1 VTRIHYPKGQVTKHG
16 LYHLVKGEI
25 PMMWLESHDRQV
37 RFDLMGGR
45 AIPHRTAPESVQLPK
60 DGLKGLIPPWE
71 TIDQKGATQDGV
83 TFIDALYGPIEVTAQ
98 VMARGRDRKHLRTVV
113 RHLVESIDVKR
124 TAKLAFWTHDA
135 GHWWSNVRW
144 FKTAPEAMS
153 GASRFAQNLTLVLRA
168 DDGFWRTH
176 DNSDMFRFSYESLKD
191 NFDYEEGLPDST
203 QIGGWPLYYSGDA
216 GGYVRSTLGSAIRSP
231 GASWF
236 DEGGLLGLLTGSR
249 EVVAG
254 PYEDFETDTDNQ
266 VCTIRI
272 RSFQEWTLF
281 DGAQNHIWLRMGREE
296 DGTWNGD
303 GIRAAIG
310 MFGIELARY
319 NNFVKTTMATVLQ
332 FPPPIPGDRYTLI
345 AGFEGQSRRYQVQRN
360 GLSVLDHVESGTG
373 SLLGADYRGVGWGM
387 RAAGAIIT
395 QATPAAINE
404 VTAGDNSTVAQE
416 GYLRR
421 VNVGDQPMYDT
432 YTIFGP
438 GTFRFWLGPGAGPD
452 DYVEFGPLL
461 PNQVV
466 FIDTDPR
473 RRVVQ
478 DLTSVPPTPQELN
491 VWQRA
496 LDGFLSFA
504 IGSSVPLAQAIK
516 SNFGILPPQ
525 GNMYSL
531 LSGRFNDAAAIPPK
545 PAGTPA
551 PTHFVKVSIDDGS
564 ASSKIIVSGT
574 PKRRY
579 PV

>member
-1 VTRIHYPKGQVTKHG
+1 MH
-16 LYHLVKGEI
+16 HLVKGEI
-25 PMMWLESHDRQV
+25 PMMWLESHDRGV

-45 AIPHRTAPESVQLPK
+45 AIPDRTRPESVQLPK

-83 TFIDALYGPIEVTAQ
+83 TFIDALYGPMEVTAN
-98 VMARGRDRKHLRTVV
+98 VVAHGRDRKHLRKVV
-113 RHLVESIDVKR
+113 RHLIESIDVKR

-135 GHWWSNVRW
+135 GHWWANVRW

-153 GASRFAQNLTLVLRA
+153 GASRFTQKLTLVLRA

-176 DNSDMFRFSYESLKD
+176 DNSDMFGFSYEALKET
-191 NFDYEEGLPDST
+191 FDYVD
-203 QIGGWPLYYSGDA
+203 GGPGATMLGDWPLYYTGSA
-216 GGYVRSTLGSAIRSP
+216 GGYVVSTLGSAFRSP

-236 DEGGLLGLLTGSR
+236 DDPGDILLTGSR

-254 PYEDFETDTDNQ
+254 PYADFETNTDNQ

-281 DGAQNHIWLRMGREE
+281 DGAENHIWVRMGRNE

-303 GIRAAIG
+303 GVRATIG
-310 MFGIELARY
+310 LFGLRLSRFD
-319 NNFVKTTMATVLQ
+319 NFVQTTMRSGIQIL
-332 FPPPIPGDRYTLI
+332 PPFPGDKFTLV
-345 AGFEGQSRRYQVQRN
+345 AGFEGQPRRFQIQRN
-360 GLSVLDHVESGTG
+360 GLVILDHVESGTG
-373 SLLGADYRGVGWGM
+373 SLVGADHRGVGWGM
-387 RAAGAIIT
+387 RAAGAIFT
-395 QATPAAINE
+395 QATPAAINQ

-421 VNVGDQPMYDT
+421 ANIGDQPMYDT
-432 YTIFGP
+432 YTVFGP
-438 GTFRFWLGPGAGPD
+438 GTFKFWLGPGAGPQ

-478 DLTSVPPTPQELN
+478 DLTSIPPTPQELN
-491 VWQRA
+491 IWQRA
-496 LDGFLSFA
+496 LDGFLAFA
-504 IGSSVPLAQAIK
+504 IGSRTPLAQSIK
-516 SNFGILPPQ
+516 SAFGILPPQ
-525 GNMYSL
+525 GNMFSL
-531 LSGRFNDAAAIPPK
+531 MKGRFNDAAAIPPK
-545 PAGTPA
+545 PAAGGA
-551 PTHFVKVSIDDGS
+551 PMHYVKVAIDDGT
-564 ASSKIIVSGT
+564 AESKVIVSGT